1 MTLIAGQLF
10 FQGLVLIADSRAS
23 TIKNGKIVPWR
34 DNTQKI
40 FLLSSHLGIGFA
52 GDIEF
57 AGSIISFL
65 SSQIEKRPLLRNL
78 HVFYSKGPKL
88 IRYAYKILSEK
99 TGEKRPVGFIVAS
112 LDPNRPEPI
121 KNEIGQITGHI
132 GIYDKKLFKISFPED
147 SFEEAKLILMP
158 SLVLGSGEPAVRGK
172 EDSLK
177 KLLFCSAMNS
187 LYFQAFLIDLILRRK
202 MKELGI
208 DTVGGLSQILII
220 EPKSSGF
227 LQYKGKSDLDD
238 STDILDIELIIKNDR
253 LVQHNLITGKETPL
267 LFPPEV
273 MKIKDPESDLFADL
287 DS

>member
-34 DNTQKI
+34 DNSQKI

-147 SFEEAKLILMP
+147 S
-158 SLVLGSGEPAVRGK
+158 
-172 EDSLK
+172 
-177 KLLFCSAMNS
+177 

-202 MKELGI
+202 IKELGI

>member
-1 MTLIAGQLF
+1 
-10 FQGLVLIADSRAS
+10 
-23 TIKNGKIVPWR
+23 
-34 DNTQKI
+34 
-40 FLLSSHLGIGFA
+40 
-52 GDIEF
+52 
-57 AGSIISFL
+57 
-65 SSQIEKRPLLRNL
+65 
-78 HVFYSKGPKL
+78 
-88 IRYAYKILSEK
+88 
-99 TGEKRPVGFIVAS
+99 
-112 LDPNRPEPI
+112 
-121 KNEIGQITGHI
+121 
-132 GIYDKKLFKISFPED
+132 
-147 SFEEAKLILMP
+147 
-158 SLVLGSGEPAVRGK
+158 
-172 EDSLK
+172 
-177 KLLFCSAMNS
+177 MNS

-202 MKELGI
+202 IKELGI